1 LLYDFTLKTFYL
13 YTRCSFLTTKR
24 ESFSKFL
31 AAPPLGDEQLAR
43 PGAINLPEDQLV
55 GKKSGEKAGF
65 CQFLSRLQAIKKG
78 PL

>member
-1 LLYDFTLKTFYL
+1 MNTTYL
-13 YTRCSFLTTKR
+13 YTKCSFLTTKR

-31 AAPPLGDEQLAR
+31 AVTWSGGEGNWLQWEDNG
-43 PGAINLPEDQLV
+43 PEDQPV
-55 GKKSGEKAGF
+55 RKKTGEKAGF